1 MPFLKKE
8 ENFLFGPIV
17 RTHGAWWRSIIRVR
31 SRKKKKIDLFLRKAE
46 GGGFT
51 PALDWSKI

>member
-8 ENFLFGPIV
+8 ENFLFDPIV
-17 RTHGAWWRSIIRVR
+17 RTLGPWWRSIIRVR
-31 SRKKKKIDLFLRKAE
+31 SRKEKKIDLFLGKAE

-51 PALDWSKI
+51 SALDWSKI